1 MPQLFSTEG
10 LVYRYMMRLYQIML
24 LNLMFIISC
33 LPIVTIGAAITAAY
47 GTAFRMQQHS
57 EGNILHT
64 FIQKFK
70 EEWKKSTIVWLS
82 LLGLLIFT
90 WLGYPVIRTLLF
102 SSQISFYAGML
113 LLTIGL
119 LMLLYLFPLLARF
132 DNKLSIAAVNAL
144 LLSIRHIPY
153 SILIFLLCV
162 GGGFVFPFYLPK
174 LFILWL
180 FLGGGA
186 VIYGSS
192 LIFSKVF
199 QVYDTIE

>member
-162 GGGFVFPFYLPK
+162 GGGFVF
-174 LFILWL
+174 LFTCLSCL
-180 FLGGGA
+180 FFGYFLA
-186 VIYGSS
+186 AE
-192 LIFSKVF
+192 
-199 QVYDTIE
+199 Q